1 MALSFFTEAKAYQ
14 NETKNLPFV
23 PKGSFRRSVV
33 GVDSFLTTLF
43 FGFLF
48 SDHEKGVK
56 FLQECGLLKREM
68 ICPTCGSNMH
78 LWRSDSVTDKYRW
91 RRWKVK

>member
-1 MALSFFTEAKAYQ
+1 M
-14 NETKNLPFV
+14 KNLPFV
-23 PKGSFRRSVV
+23 PKGSFGRSVV
-33 GVDSFLTTLF
+33 GVDGFPTTMF

-68 ICPTCGSNMH
+68 ICPTCGSNMR
-78 LWRSDSVTDKYRW
+78 LWRSESVIDKYRW
-91 RRWKVK
+91 RCGKGK